1 MESEETSSRSGEE
14 SKESE
19 TKDNLVDMM
28 EMLDEVMGSEE
39 GSKEVLAGVEMMSSD
54 EKPPRLTEQLDKDM
68 PKADHMKMMAMT
80 KESLMDMMRNG
91 DLTEDDFAMENESL
105 EDSPVDEQLGE
116 EDSASSDELNDGYKL
131 VMDIIIEEV
140 LEDEDE

>member
-1 MESEETSSRSGEE
+1 MESEETSSRSDEE

-39 GSKEVLAGVEMMSSD
+39 GSKEVLAGVESMSNSD
-54 EKPPRLTEQLDKDM
+54 EKPPRLTDM
-68 PKADHMKMMAMT
+68 PKTDHMKMMAMT
-80 KESLMDMMRNG
+80 KAKESLVDMMRNS

-105 EDSPVDEQLGE
+105 EDSLVDEQLGE

>member
-1 MESEETSSRSGEE
+1 MKSEETSSRSGE

-19 TKDNLVDMM
+19 TKNNLVDMM
-28 EMLDEVMGSEE
+28 EMLDEVMENEE
-39 GSKEVLAGVEMMSSD
+39 GSKEVLAGVEMMSSE
-54 EKPPRLTEQLDKDM
+54 EKPPRLTDM
-68 PKADHMKMMAMT
+68 SKTDHMKMMMT
-80 KESLMDMMRNG
+80 KAKESLMDMMRNG

-105 EDSPVDEQLGE
+105 EDSLVDEQLGE